1 MKKILFFCTVILGA
15 FPVSSQFNKGSGDD
29 GYSAT
34 SQWQP
39 PFQLEYVREYAGTT
53 PVITNT
59 FNDMFYDIIAING
72 KSGRATLPLLGAIFS
87 INEDTLKTIDDYNR
101 IMMANDTL
109 NINICYNKHK
119 EKCYH
124 NTYTL
129 VQKNNNNGYGDL
141 PVLQQKYIAKLYN
154 RTDSRGKRTN
164 AYHPNRLLEGMRVQA
179 SDTLKFDE
187 ISTYDIMVT
196 GNDPLTDRKIL
207 EEFCKSGWFRQLIR
221 DEENPDIVVT
231 VSKNAN
237 ETFSSTY
244 VPPSTQVVNTGS
256 YTRPVYN
263 YITRQTSY
271 VTSQRNKYIQSGG
284 YSQDNLNTSLFL
296 EFTILD
302 AKKLNAPGVT
312 TPPIIWQMTY
322 TRNVANRNFEVID
335 EYLTVATWN
344 CFPFTF
350 FPIVKVPYVYL
361 GCIEENGEIVSDP
374 IPGSPADL
382 IGLKKGDKIVKTN
395 GKELRTYYKD
405 GGDWKTKKKKYH
417 MLSLFSI
424 YDHSMLFLAGKE
436 KWRNEYKQYNDA
448 LYTLTHY
455 YSEGLNYEID
465 KITVLRNGK
474 RITLEYHLP
483 TPYINKGFSPGGQ
496 IHFYDIFDYPRLK

>member
-1 MKKILFFCTVILGA
+1 
-15 FPVSSQFNKGSGDD
+15 
-29 GYSAT
+29 
-34 SQWQP
+34 
-39 PFQLEYVREYAGTT
+39 
-53 PVITNT
+53 
-59 FNDMFYDIIAING
+59 MFYDIIAING
-72 KSGRATLPLLGAIFS
+72 EKPNPGDKLPLLGAILS
-87 INEDTLKTIDDYNR
+87 INEDTIRKTGYIEDYHR
-101 IMMANDTL
+101 IMMTTDTL
-109 NINICYNKHK
+109 NIKVCYKKHK
-119 EKCYH
+119 DWWYYS
-124 NTYTL
+124 TYTL
-129 VQKNNNNGYGDL
+129 VQKNNYNGYGDL
-141 PVLQQKYIAKLYN
+141 PVLQRKYIAKLYD

-221 DEENPDIVVT
+221 EEENPDIVVT

-263 YITRQTSY
+263 CITRQTSY
-271 VTSQRNKYIQSGG
+271 VTSQQNKYIQSGG

-302 AKKLNAPGVT
+302 AKKLNAPGIT

-335 EYLTVATWN
+335 EYMSVATWN

-350 FPIVKVPYVYL
+350 YPIVEVPFVYL
-361 GCIEENGEIVSDP
+361 GCEEEYGKIVSEP
-374 IPGSPADL
+374 VPGSPADVA
-382 IGLKKGDKIVKTN
+382 GLKKGDDIVRFKGKKIRTVYEGSSGFKDK
-395 GKELRTYYKD
+395 KEKYDKSALAPVFDHYVAFLAS
-405 GGDWKTKKKKYH
+405 KKKW
-417 MLSLFSI
+417 
-424 YDHSMLFLAGKE
+424 G
-436 KWRNEYKQYNDA
+436 NEYKSYNNHPAYA
-448 LYTLTHY
+448 LSYP
-455 YSEGLNYEID
+455 YSEGLHYDID
-465 KITVLRNGK
+465 KITVIRDGK
-474 RITLEYHLP
+474 RVTLKNPLP
-483 TPYINKGFSPGGQ
+483 TPYIMGGFSPGGY
-496 IHFYDIFDYPRLK
+496 IHFYDIFNYPRLK